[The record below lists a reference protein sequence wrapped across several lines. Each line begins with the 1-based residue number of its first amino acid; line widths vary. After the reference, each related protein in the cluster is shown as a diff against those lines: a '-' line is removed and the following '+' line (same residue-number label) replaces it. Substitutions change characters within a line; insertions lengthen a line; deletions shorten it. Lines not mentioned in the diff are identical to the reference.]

1 RAASTGFSDRLFI
14 LIEGN
19 QAMSEDQEM
28 REAIRTRMKGRIRF
42 NVATDRIE
50 VIVGAPDELLR
61 WEPINRLTML
71 QHLPPLVV
79 ERLWDMFADAAGSG
93 FYAEDRLA
101 GVKFLGLHRV
111 AEYLEEEE
119 SIRIEEIPM
128 PSFSALPQAVS
139 LETYLAGRDR
149 TTIAE
154 ILKAVPDAAEKELP
168 VRLKEAGWEPRRSAT
183 ERFWLKT
190 HNG

>member
-1 RAASTGFSDRLFI
+1 MRD
-14 LIEGN
+14 E
-19 QAMSEDQEM
+19 QEM
-28 REAIRTRMKGRIRF
+28 RDEIRTRMKGRIRF

-61 WEPINRLTML
+61 WEPINRRTML

-119 SIRIEEIPM
+119 CIRIEEIPM
-128 PSFSALPQAVS
+128 PSFSALPPAVS
-139 LETYLAGRDR
+139 LETYLAERDR

-154 ILKAVPDAAEKELP
+154 ILKAIPDVTEKELP
-168 VRLKEAGWEPRRSAT
+168 LQLKEAGWESRRSAT
-183 ERFWLKT
+183 ERYWAKIK
-190 HNG
+190 NG

>member
-1 RAASTGFSDRLFI
+1 
-14 LIEGN
+14 
-19 QAMSEDQEM
+19 MYEDQEM
-28 REAIRTRMKGRIRF
+28 REEIRACMKGRIRF

-50 VIVGAPDELLR
+50 VIVGEPDELLR
-61 WEPINRLTML
+61 WEPINRLSML
-71 QHLPPLVV
+71 QHLPPSVV

-119 SIRIEEIPM
+119 GIRIEEIPM
-128 PSFSALPQAVS
+128 PSFSAPAPAPAVS
-139 LETYLAGRDR
+139 LDTYLAGRDR

-154 ILKAVPDAAEKELP
+154 ILKAVPDTVEKELP
-168 VRLKEAGWEPRRSAT
+168 LRLKEAGWEPRRSAT
-183 ERFWLKT
+183 ERFWMKIK
-190 HNG
+190 NR

>member
-1 RAASTGFSDRLFI
+1 
-14 LIEGN
+14 
-19 QAMSEDQEM
+19 MYEDQEM
-28 REAIRTRMKGRIRF
+28 REEIRARMKGRIRF

-50 VIVGAPDELLR
+50 VIVGEPDELLR

-71 QHLPPLVV
+71 QHLPSTVV
-79 ERLWDMFADAAGSG
+79 DRLWDMFADAAGSG

-111 AEYLEEEE
+111 AEYLEEKEG
-119 SIRIEEIPM
+119 IRIEEIPM
-128 PSFSALPQAVS
+128 PSFSALPQVVS

-154 ILKAVPDAAEKELP
+154 ILKAVPGIVEKELP

-183 ERFWLKT
+183 ERYWAKVK
-190 HNG
+190 NG

>member
-1 RAASTGFSDRLFI
+1 MRNIIMRD
-14 LIEGN
+14 E
-19 QAMSEDQEM
+19 QEM
-28 REAIRTRMKGRIRF
+28 RDEIRARMKGRIRF

-93 FYAEDRLA
+93 FYTEDGLA

-119 SIRIEEIPM
+119 CIRIDEIPM
-128 PSFSALPQAVS
+128 PAFSALVPVVS
-139 LETYLAGRDR
+139 LDTYLAGRNR

-168 VRLKEAGWEPRRSAT
+168 LQLKEAGWEPRRSAT
-183 ERFWLKT
+183 ERFWVKVQ
-190 HNG
+190 NG

>member
-1 RAASTGFSDRLFI
+1 MRD
-14 LIEGN
+14 E
-19 QAMSEDQEM
+19 QEM
-28 REAIRTRMKGRIRF
+28 RDEIRARMKGRIRF

-50 VIVGAPDELLR
+50 VIVGEPDELLR

-71 QHLPPLVV
+71 EHLPPLVV

-111 AEYLEEEE
+111 AEYLEEEQG
-119 SIRIEEIPM
+119 IQIEEIPM

-139 LETYLAGRDR
+139 LETYLAERDR

-183 ERFWLKT
+183 ERFWVKT
-190 HNG
+190 QNR

>member
-1 RAASTGFSDRLFI
+1 MFD
-14 LIEGN
+14 EK
-19 QAMSEDQEM
+19 EM
-28 REAIRTRMKGRIRF
+28 RDEIRARMKGRIRF
-42 NVATDRIE
+42 NLATDRIE
-50 VIVGAPDELLR
+50 VIVGEPDELLR
-61 WEPINRLTML
+61 WEQINRLTML

-101 GVKFLGLHRV
+101 GVKFGGLCRV

-119 SIRIEEIPM
+119 GIRIDEIPM
-128 PSFSALPQAVS
+128 PSFSALAPAVS
-139 LETYLAGRDR
+139 FNTYLAGRDR

-168 VRLKEAGWEPRRSAT
+168 LQLKEAGWEPRRSAT
-183 ERFWLKT
+183 ERFWVKVQ
-190 HNG
+190 NG

>member
-1 RAASTGFSDRLFI
+1 MRD
-14 LIEGN
+14 E
-19 QAMSEDQEM
+19 QEM
-28 REAIRTRMKGRIRF
+28 RDEIRTRMKGRIRF

-111 AEYLEEEE
+111 AQYLEDEEC
-119 SIRIEEIPM
+119 IRIEEIPM
-128 PSFSALPQAVS
+128 PSFSALPPAVS

-154 ILKAVPDAAEKELP
+154 VLKAVPGTSEKDLP
-168 VRLKEAGWEPRRSAT
+168 NSLKEAGWESRRSAT
-183 ERFWLKT
+183 ERFWVKIK
-190 HNG
+190 NG

>member
-1 RAASTGFSDRLFI
+1 
-14 LIEGN
+14 
-19 QAMSEDQEM
+19 
-28 REAIRTRMKGRIRF
+28 MKGRIRF

-50 VIVGAPDELLR
+50 VIVGEPDELLR
-61 WEPINRLTML
+61 WEPINRLSML
-71 QHLPPLVV
+71 QHLPQSVV

-119 SIRIEEIPM
+119 GIRIEEIPM
-128 PSFSALPQAVS
+128 PSFSALPPAVS
-139 LETYLAGRDR
+139 LNTYLAGRDR

-154 ILKAVPDAAEKELP
+154 ILKAVPDTIEKELP
-168 VRLKEAGWEPRRSAT
+168 LRLKESGWEPRRSAT
-183 ERFWLKT
+183 ERFWVKIK
-190 HNG
+190 NR

>member
-1 RAASTGFSDRLFI
+1 
-14 LIEGN
+14 
-19 QAMSEDQEM
+19 MYEDQEM
-28 REAIRTRMKGRIRF
+28 SEEIRSRMKGRIRF

-50 VIVGAPDELLR
+50 VIVGEPDELLR
-61 WEPINRLTML
+61 WEPINRLSML
-71 QHLPPLVV
+71 QHLPQSLV

-119 SIRIEEIPM
+119 GIRIEEIPM
-128 PSFSALPQAVS
+128 PSRSAPAPAMS
-139 LETYLAGRDR
+139 LNTYLAGRDR

-154 ILKAVPDAAEKELP
+154 ILKAVPDTVEKELP
-168 VRLKEAGWEPRRSAT
+168 LRLKEAGWEPRRSAT
-183 ERFWLKT
+183 ERFWVKIK
-190 HNG
+190 NR